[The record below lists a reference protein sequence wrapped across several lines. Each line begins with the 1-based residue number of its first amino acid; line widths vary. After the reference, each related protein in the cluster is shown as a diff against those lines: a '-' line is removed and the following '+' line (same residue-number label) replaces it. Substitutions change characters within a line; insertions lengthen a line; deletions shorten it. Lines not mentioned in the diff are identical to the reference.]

1 MNKKGYLISR
11 KDEHKGIFYRII
23 DRKFAQNVHTD
34 KYEEIKTLKKKGFK
48 VINNGV

>member
-23 DRKFAQNVHTD
+23 DKKFAENIHNG
-34 KYEEIKTLKKKGFK
+34 KYEEIKILKKKGF
-48 VINNGV
+48 VLINCTQ